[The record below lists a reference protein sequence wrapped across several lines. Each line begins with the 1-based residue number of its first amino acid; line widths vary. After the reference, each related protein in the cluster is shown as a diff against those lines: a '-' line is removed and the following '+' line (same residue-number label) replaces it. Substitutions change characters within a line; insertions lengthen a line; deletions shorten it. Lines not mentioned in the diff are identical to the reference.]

1 MAVPALRALRR
12 HLPGHRLVLAGSAP
26 LLDAA
31 RAWDLVDD
39 AVEAKEWRLSS
50 ATEAPDVAV
59 NLHGR
64 GPQSVEVLAD
74 LRPRLLVTFGDPG
87 RAVPGRVVVPWDGA
101 DLPYG
106 IEHQA
111 QRWLRLVRAGLG
123 GSHGIDGFGG
133 SGGFGGPDDSGGAQ
147 RQPGDSALVAPDI
160 DPEPPVPAG
169 AVILHP
175 GAASGARRWPG
186 RQFSDVAAALGD
198 EGTDVVVTAGPGEE
212 RLAEA
217 IAFGAVSRRV
227 SVWAPGSVVELSAGL
242 ARAAAVVVGDT
253 GVGHLATALRVP
265 GVHLYGPSDPAVWGP
280 VADRARRR
288 VLYPILFGDPT
299 DPHARATHPALLRI
313 TPDDVLTALADL
325 RQCEGAPSPVA

>member
-1 MAVPALRALRR
+1 MALPALRVLRR
-12 HLPGHRLVLAGSAP
+12 SLPGHRLVLAGSAP

-31 RAWDLVDD
+31 RAWGVVDE
-39 AVEAKEWRLSS
+39 AVEAKEWRL
-50 ATEAPDVAV
+50 APGTETPDVAV

-64 GPQSVEVLAD
+64 GPQSTELLDEVS
-74 LRPRLLVTFGDPG
+74 PRLLVTFGDPE
-87 RAVPGRVVVPWDGA
+87 RAGPGRVVVPWEA
-101 DLPYG
+101 PDLPYG
-106 IEHQA
+106 TEHQA
-111 QRWLRLVRAGLG
+111 ERWLRLVRAGPA
-123 GSHGIDGFGG
+123 HGTEGHRR
-133 SGGFGGPDDSGGAQ
+133 PADSV
-147 RQPGDSALVAPDI
+147 LVAPDI

-227 SVWAPGSVVELSAGL
+227 RVWAPGSVVELSAGL
-242 ARAAAVVVGDT
+242 ARASAIVVGDT

-280 VADRARRR
+280 VDDRARRR
-288 VLYPILFGDPT
+288 VLHPVLFGDPT

-313 TPDDVLTALADL
+313 TPDDVLTALEDL
-325 RQCEGAPSPVA
+325 RHPDRTPAEVGGGR